1 MLHHSFVPALN
12 ETFANPELG
21 TPNGTLIEIA
31 CQPRDNCNTD
41 QLAFR
46 AILARALAQTRALTD
61 SQGSFFSYPAG
72 TNSSNLMALL
82 DTTPEERIPAWST
95 HERIDFILQ
104 QSAKGAAAQC
114 SGGAEGTTCGSDW
127 GSGEWDGTF
136 GLGQDLSA
144 LNIILANLPM
154 GHLATVNDT
163 ASGAGGE
170 RGTVGGANG
179 TSADGDG
186 AGGEGGDAIDDAA
199 AEDAASASAAGH
211 VGVSSLGLLVAVGLM
226 VLSF

>member
-1 MLHHSFVPALN
+1 MLHHSFVPAIN

-31 CQPRDNCNTD
+31 CQPRNNCNTD

-46 AILARALAQTRALTD
+46 AILARALAQTRLLTD
-61 SQGSFFSYPAG
+61 SQGAFFAYPEG
-72 TNSSNLMALL
+72 TNSSNLTALL
-82 DTTPEERIPAWST
+82 DTPPEERIPAWST

-104 QSAKGAAAQC
+104 QSALGAAAQC

-127 GSGEWDGTF
+127 GSGEWDGTS
-136 GLGQDLSA
+136 GLGEDLSA

-154 GHLATVNDT
+154 GDLATVNDT

-170 RGTVGGANG
+170 RGTVGDANG
-179 TSADGDG
+179 TVEDGDD
-186 AGGEGGDAIDDAA
+186 AVDEGGA
-199 AEDAASASAAGH
+199 AEDAASASEAGR
-211 VGVSSLGLLVAVGLM
+211 VAVSSLGLLVAVGLM
-226 VLSF
+226 VFSL